1 MISFLVP
8 VFLNRRLAR
17 VQVVHEGLDA
27 DPRPMPAENVGA
39 ENEAPWRQEMGPILG
54 GIKLDA
60 NQW

>member
-1 MISFLVP
+1 M
-8 VFLNRRLAR
+8 
-17 VQVVHEGLDA
+17 VHEGLDA
-27 DPRPMPAENVGA
+27 DPRPMPTENVGA